1 MLRWSIS
8 DVTLAQ
14 YQALDAIALANYTQ
28 LYTDYYNKS
37 YVNIDCLGMAKYFFC
52 AASYPICT
60 DQMSEST

>member
-28 LYTDYYNKS
+28 IYTDYYNKS
-37 YVNIDCLGMAKYFFC
+37 
-52 AASYPICT
+52 
-60 DQMSEST
+60 